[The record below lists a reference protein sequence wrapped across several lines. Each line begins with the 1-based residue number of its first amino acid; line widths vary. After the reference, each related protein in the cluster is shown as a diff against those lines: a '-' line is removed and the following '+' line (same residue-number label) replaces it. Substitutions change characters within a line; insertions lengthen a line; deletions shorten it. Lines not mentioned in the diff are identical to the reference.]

1 MSQYD
6 LAVIGAGIN
15 GAGIVRDAARRG
27 LNVVL
32 FEKGDMCSA
41 TSWIS
46 SRLIHGGL
54 RYLEYAEF
62 PLVYESLHE
71 RQYLRDIAP
80 HLVRPLRISI
90 PIYKGARRGPL
101 LIRLGMLFYDL
112 LSMGKKLPRHRMLSR
127 KEIVHAEPG
136 LEADGLRAAATY
148 YDAQVAFAERLILE
162 NLLSA
167 QDAGAD
173 IRTYCEVTGI
183 EPGASNA
190 ITWTDQLSGETGT
203 VKASVV
209 INAGGPWVDSVLA
222 TAGASG
228 TNLIGGTK
236 GSHIIVSPFKGAPQ
250 NAFYVEAESDGRP
263 FFIIPWN
270 GQYLIGTTDIRY
282 DGDLDRIRANDEEIR
297 YLLSE
302 TNRVFPSAG
311 LTVEDINYAYSG
323 VRPLPRVKEGPESA
337 ITRKHIIMVNREI
350 GPTIV
355 SIIGGK
361 LTTYR
366 HLAEQAID
374 LVAKLLQRKL
384 PDCSTRDPLPGA
396 QANDDP
402 AELLRSQ
409 TALSDAGIE
418 RVVSI
423 YGDRAAKLA
432 AIAAEDDGL
441 AATLDPENTILAA
454 EVALSIREEFPRT
467 LSDIVFRR
475 TMVGLRPDQGRPLY
489 DAIAALAAAEF
500 GWDDERSRQELQQ
513 LRDYSDSLRV

>member
-15 GAGIVRDAARRG
+15 GAGIVRDAAMRG

-71 RQYLRDIAP
+71 RQYLREIAP
-80 HLVRPLRISI
+80 HLVKPLRISI

-112 LSMGKKLPRHRMLSR
+112 LSMGKELPRHRMLSR
-127 KEIVHAEPG
+127 SEIMQAEPG
-136 LEADGLRAAATY
+136 LEANGLRAAATY
-148 YDAQVAFAERLILE
+148 YDGQVSFAERLILE
-162 NLLSA
+162 NLLA
-167 QDAGAD
+167 ATDAGAD
-173 IRTYCEVTGI
+173 VRTYCEVTGI
-183 EPGASNA
+183 EPGDGNS
-190 ITWTDQLSGETGT
+190 ITWTDRLTGETGT
-203 VKASVV
+203 VEASVV
-209 INAGGPWVDSVLA
+209 INAGGPWVDSVLE
-222 TAGASG
+222 TAGAQD

-236 GSHIIVSPFKGAPQ
+236 GSHIIVSSFTGAPK

-282 DGDLDRIRANDEEIR
+282 DGDLDFIRASDREIR
-297 YLLSE
+297 YLLDE
-302 TNRVFPSAG
+302 TNRVFPSAS
-311 LTVEDINYAYSG
+311 LTVDDINYAYSG
-323 VRPLPRVKEGPESA
+323 VRPLPQVKEGPESA
-337 ITRKHIIMVNREI
+337 ITRKHIIMVNRDI
-350 GPTIV
+350 GSTIV

-374 LVAKLLQRKL
+374 LVGKLLQRKL
-384 PDCSTRDPLPGA
+384 PKCSTRELLPGGRPV
-396 QANDDP
+396 DDL
-402 AELLRSQ
+402 AGQLQQRTS
-409 TALSDAGIE
+409 LSAAGAE
-418 RVVSI
+418 RVVAT
-423 YGDRAAKLA
+423 YGSRAARLLA
-432 AIAAEDDGL
+432 LAEANPRL
-441 AATLDPENTILAA
+441 AATLDSDKTVLAA
-454 EVALSIREEFPRT
+454 EVALAVREEFPRT
-467 LSDIVFRR
+467 LTDIVFRR
-475 TMVGLRPDQGRPLY
+475 MMVGLRPDQGRPFH
-489 DAIAALAAAEF
+489 DAIAAIAASEL
-500 GWDDERSRQELQQ
+500 GWDADRARDELKR